1 VEKVASVDGTTLLSS
16 MTKQQ
21 WAVLPNDTF
30 TAIGTTVSHLP
41 PAIYTLTSDGNVI
54 FFNKTKV
61 LTDNLIE
68 LDDSAALK
76 VIQKELIFARHNK
89 LIIAGIEKFWESKDK
104 FDNFGI
110 LFKRGILMWGPAGSG
125 KTATVNMLMN
135 DLVKRGGMVVIVQ
148 SPAVAI
154 KGLHELRR
162 IEPDRPIIIVLEDIE
177 EIINNCGEHGLLGLL
192 DGEHQVSNVVVLATT
207 NYPEQLGER
216 IINRPSRFD
225 EVILVDMPSARAR
238 YRYLK
243 HILVDTVPEEELQ
256 QWVAAT
262 EKLSIAHLRELIVA
276 TQCLGRPYSEVV
288 DRLKRMKIRPNSEK
302 RGKGELGFDSG
313 PVVAMAACM
322 SGAGR
327 SDGCSCTRW
336 SCRASRSASCSCASW
351 WPSHTRS
358 AYGAES
364 KGTERPAHGAPAAV
378 WGTLA
383 PPRWA

>member
-1 VEKVASVDGTTLLSS
+1 MADHDNGTTDAAEEKPKNEFDVLQERLDTAAQDDFGLKSRRDAAVEKVASVDGTTLLSS

-76 VIQKELIFARHNK
+76 VI
-89 LIIAGIEKFWESKDK
+89 AGIEKFWESKEK
-104 FDNFGI
+104 FDSFGI

-148 SPAVAI
+148 SPGVAI

-243 HILVDTVPEEELQ
+243 HILCDTVPEGELQ

-262 EKLSIAHLRELIVA
+262 DKLSIAHLRELIVA
-276 TQCLGRPYSEVV
+276 TQCLGRPYPEVV
-288 DRLKRMKIRPNSEK
+288 ERLKRMKIRPNSEK

-313 PVVAMAACM
+313 PSNPCVAMAAGM
-322 SGAGR
+322 SGSG
-327 SDGCSCTRW
+327 G
-336 SCRASRSASCSCASW
+336 
-351 WPSHTRS
+351 
-358 AYGAES
+358 
-364 KGTERPAHGAPAAV
+364 
-378 WGTLA
+378 
-383 PPRWA
+383 

>member
-1 VEKVASVDGTTLLSS
+1 MVDMATIKEAPASPVAAPAETANEFDKLQARLDQAGDSIMKMPRSSDEAKVAQVDGTSLLAS
-16 MTKQQ
+16 MTKIQ

-30 TAIGTTVSHLP
+30 TAIGATVSHLP
-41 PAIYTLTSDGNVI
+41 PAIYTLSSDGAVI

-76 VIQKELIFARHNK
+76 
-89 LIIAGIEKFWESKDK
+89 IIAGIERFWESKDK
-104 FDNFGI
+104 FDQFGI

-148 SPAVAI
+148 SPPCAI

-162 IEPDRPIIIVLEDIE
+162 IEPDRPIIVVLEDIE
-177 EIINNCGEHGLLGLL
+177 EMINNYGEHGLLGLL

-207 NYPEQLGER
+207 NYPEYLGER

-225 EVILVDMPSARAR
+225 EVILVDMPSAKAR

-243 HILVDTVPEEELQ
+243 HVLKDTVAEAELAK
-256 QWVAAT
+256 WVAAT
-262 EKLSIAHLRELIVA
+262 DKLSIAHLRELIVA
-276 TQCLGRPYSEVV
+276 TQCLGRPYAEVV

-302 RGKGELGFDSG
+302 RGKGELGFE
-313 PVVAMAACM
+313 
-322 SGAGR
+322 
-327 SDGCSCTRW
+327 
-336 SCRASRSASCSCASW
+336 
-351 WPSHTRS
+351 
-358 AYGAES
+358 AES
-364 KGTERPAHGAPAAV
+364 DDPSICYSNTQCAAS
-378 WGTLA
+378 GG
-383 PPRWA
+383 